1 MVRPMSPT
9 LREAVAADVPAICA
23 LANALILTDT
33 STWTETA
40 EPLAEREAW
49 FADRQRA
56 GYPVLVAE
64 QAGAVVGFAS
74 YGDFRNAAKWP
85 GYRFTVEHSVHVA
98 GDHAGEGIGRALM
111 EALLGRAVAQGKHVM
126 VAAIDSANA
135 RSIRFH
141 QRLGFTEVGRLPETG
156 YKFGTWLDLV
166 LLQRQLG

>member
-1 MVRPMSPT
+1 
-9 LREAVAADVPAICA
+9 
-23 LANALILTDT
+23 
-33 STWTETA
+33 
-40 EPLAEREAW
+40 
-49 FADRQRA
+49 
-56 GYPVLVAE
+56 
-64 QAGAVVGFAS
+64 
-74 YGDFRNAAKWP
+74 
-85 GYRFTVEHSVHVA
+85 
-98 GDHAGEGIGRALM
+98 M